1 MQYDSLQLENET
13 EKGGPHL
20 VLHLIHNNSFKFV
33 LYAMYQVEVL
43 FTITNTP

>member
-1 MQYDSLQLENET
+1 MQYDSLQMENET

-20 VLHLIHNNSFKFV
+20 ASHLIRNNSFKFV

-43 FTITNTP
+43 LTITNTP